1 MHELDEEDIQSLYT
15 WIDSIQLSRPKKNIT
30 RDFSDGVACAEVVK
44 YFIPKLVDLHNYSQA
59 NSVSQKVYNWTA
71 LNQKV
76 FRRLGYSTNEDI
88 IQCIVANKPGY
99 VEYLLYELRQKIDSY
114 LERESN
120 KSGRSSESGLM
131 LHGSQFSGS
140 TYRDTNTSGSIQ
152 PRNLIQSGTLKNRT
166 PSIKNLHKRN
176 SGANINEHSASLKDI
191 SQLSVM
197 GDSSQLQGQIWSE
210 QSQNVSYA
218 PTTARFHESMNE
230 YQAAQAS
237 SDRYQA
243 SNPLYVPHR
252 SQSGI
257 NEHQT
262 ALKPLLNSQ
271 NHQQHYNLQTQQ
283 SNMGYP
289 VDPNMSFS
297 CDPAQQQYLAYPGTL
312 YPLGVQPQR
321 SSERHSQP
329 QLTLDSVGQPTQQL
343 GSNTRL
349 SHPGN
354 PYPTQSEPHENALIF
369 DLQDTVNI
377 LQLKVSK
384 LEQLLTL
391 KDQRIQKLQGVGMK

>member
-197 GDSSQLQGQIWSE
+197 GDSSQLQGQIWSGTITKCIVCA
-210 QSQNVSYA
+210 N
-218 PTTARFHESMNE
+218 N
-230 YQAAQAS
+230 S
-237 SDRYQA
+237 SFSRKYERI
-243 SNPLYVPHR
+243 SSRPSLI
-252 SQSGI
+252 QSGI

-369 DLQDTVNI
+369 DLQDTVN
-377 LQLKVSK
+377 VSDS
-384 LEQLLTL
+384 ELT
-391 KDQRIQKLQGVGMK
+391 KCSHHY